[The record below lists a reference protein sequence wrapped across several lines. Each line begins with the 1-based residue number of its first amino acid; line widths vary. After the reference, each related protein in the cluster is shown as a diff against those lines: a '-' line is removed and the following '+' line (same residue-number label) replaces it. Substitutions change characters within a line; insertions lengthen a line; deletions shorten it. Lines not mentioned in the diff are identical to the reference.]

1 MIWAGVPGTVM
12 AACPNAI
19 SESIVPGMTRAG
31 ASGHDKQK
39 RRPVSIIRAIL
50 RKGVLKMTVLKVVN
64 LTKKY
69 NDVPAVDNISF
80 EIREGEIFGLL
91 GPNGAGKS
99 STINMIVNLVSMDSG
114 DIYVLDRNIKKH
126 RDETRRNIGIVPQ
139 DIAIYE
145 DLTSLENVMFFASL
159 YGLSGS
165 ELRKR
170 AKEALEFTGLTDN
183 LNKYPREFSGG
194 MKRRLNIACA
204 IAHRPALIIMDEPTV
219 GIDPQSRSHILQSV
233 EMLNRLGCTVI
244 YTSHY
249 MEEVE
254 QICTRIAIMDHGK
267 IIAMGT
273 KDELTSII
281 SDTNSLWVTVLDI
294 PDGIDMGGLRS
305 INGITAVDIDENI
318 IKISSRKDVSNLDKI
333 ISWFSSSGLSIKNF
347 ESRTPDLET
356 VFLSL
361 TGRKLRD

>member
-1 MIWAGVPGTVM
+1 
-12 AACPNAI
+12 
-19 SESIVPGMTRAG
+19 
-31 ASGHDKQK
+31 
-39 RRPVSIIRAIL
+39 
-50 RKGVLKMTVLKVVN
+50 MTVLKVVD

-69 NDVPAVDNISF
+69 NDIPAVDNISF

-99 STINMIVNLVSMDSG
+99 TTINIIVNLVSMDSG
-114 DIYVLDRNIKKH
+114 EIYVLGKNIKKF